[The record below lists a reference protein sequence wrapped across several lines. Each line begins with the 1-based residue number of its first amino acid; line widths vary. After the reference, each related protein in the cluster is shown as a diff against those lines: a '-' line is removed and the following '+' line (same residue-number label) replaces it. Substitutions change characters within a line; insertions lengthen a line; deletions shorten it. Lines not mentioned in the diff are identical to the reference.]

1 LLNEQEEPMKKPVK
15 SLNVAIDTIRYLTAR
30 EVAYAI
36 GGADA
41 DPPVTNGFETKFPE
55 NLPPLV
61 AGRG

>member
-1 LLNEQEEPMKKPVK
+1 MSRRN
-15 SLNVAIDTIRYLTAR
+15 LNVAIDTIRYLTAR